1 LVPIALYLGYKSMF
15 ISSFWHKSRR
25 NGKIFYGFCSQ
36 LTPKGKTR
44 RGKTKKLRGK
54 YIIGEDT
61 KNKKWVFK

>member
-1 LVPIALYLGYKSMF
+1 MF